1 VCSALSRGAFALFV
15 ETSSLAS
22 GQSQSRKGA
31 HRRRSFGAPV
41 VETSS
46 VTIDAVAALSRTL
59 AVPLVTPAGP
69 SDTPALDPHRRRTA
83 LPGHDAAAAPVHAPP
98 GSGADRSGYVVFMR
112 PPYHQV
118 LADVII
124 HYSWTRVFYAY
135 DNAEGRLRV
144 RPHTHRE

>member
-1 VCSALSRGAFALFV
+1 MCSALSRGAFALF
-15 ETSSLAS
+15 
-22 GQSQSRKGA
+22 
-31 HRRRSFGAPV
+31 

-124 HYSWTRVFYAY
+124 HYSWPRVFYAY
-135 DNAEGRLRV
+135 DNAEGRLR
-144 RPHTHRE
+144 PHTHSE